1 MLFTNNKIFLR
12 YMDYYNYKII
22 SKILNAEVNDITSL
36 NSWLN
41 NMSVLYATYSK

>member
-1 MLFTNNKIFLR
+1 
-12 YMDYYNYKII
+12 MDCYNYKII

-41 NMSVLYATYSK
+41 NMSVLCASYSKK